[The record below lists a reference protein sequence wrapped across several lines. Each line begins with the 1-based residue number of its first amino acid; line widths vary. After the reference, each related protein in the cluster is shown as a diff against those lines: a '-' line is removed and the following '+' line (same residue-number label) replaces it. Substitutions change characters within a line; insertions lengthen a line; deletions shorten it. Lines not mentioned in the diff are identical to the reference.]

1 MIVQKSFC
9 AVFLVI
15 NGFLGHKYSNVFLL
29 VEQMCKFWVQGKLL
43 LLLTLMLFAYFVG
56 VTF

>member
-1 MIVQKSFC
+1 MNFC